1 MGNELQVSHTHVFV
15 TDTKCHAVRVRFG
28 TCFEQM
34 DACLHVV
41 GWTTMLDADIMLRH
55 VLLVRKYCRTL
66 ELEQV
71 RKMRTDVEDHSMIQ
85 SELACLD
92 GFQMPAVEKDACP
105 GMLGLY
111 PDANQ
116 VALE

>member
-1 MGNELQVSHTHVFV
+1 MGDALQGSHAHVFAN
-15 TDTKCHAVRVRFG
+15 DTKCRAARVRFG
-28 TCFEQM
+28 TCFERM
-34 DACLHVV
+34 GACLHVV

-55 VLLVRKYCRTL
+55 VQLVRKYCRTL

-71 RKMRTDVEDHSMIQ
+71 RKMKTDVEDHSMIQ

-92 GFQMPAVEKDACP
+92 GFQMPPVEKDACP

>member
-1 MGNELQVSHTHVFV
+1 MGNELQGSHTHVFV

-34 DACLHVV
+34 GACLHVV

-85 SELACLD
+85 NGLACLD
-92 GFQMPAVEKDACP
+92 GFQMPVDEMDAGP